1 MMAQPMADAPT
12 PTPNA
17 STGAVPPRRSGRLFL
32 VLAGLLA
39 GGTVLAALT
48 LLRPGNGPAESTAPA
63 ATAPAAPASLPIAV
77 APAPAPM
84 MSPLS
89 GQLTALNDQSRA
101 MAATL
106 AALSDKLQQLQTD
119 LSAVK
124 DKLDHPAPAAGSQPA
139 ASRACPRRVSRSPAR
154 VPTLSAARPA
164 SLPVAHVAAD
174 DTRLLSVDT
183 WDNRPSIA
191 WRAGDGGVRFAHD
204 GERTPAGRLEVS
216 PLDPSQSVRLVRPDG
231 TSALLRARERP

>member
-12 PTPNA
+12 PTPNT
-17 STGAVPPRRSGRLFL
+17 STEAVPPRRSGRLFL

-39 GGTVLAALT
+39 GGSVLAALA

-63 ATAPAAPASLPIAV
+63 APASLPLAV
-77 APAPAPM
+77 APAPDPM

-106 AALSDKLQQLQTD
+106 TALSDKLQQLQTD

-139 ASRACPRRVSRSPAR
+139 ASRACPRRVSRSLAR
-154 VPTLSAARPA
+154 VSTAAAARPV
-164 SLPVAHVAAD
+164 SRPVARVAAD

-231 TSALLRARERP
+231 TSAVLRARERP

>member
-12 PTPNA
+12 PTPNV
-17 STGAVPPRRSGRLFL
+17 STEAVPPRRSGRLFL

-39 GGTVLAALT
+39 GGTVLAALA
-48 LLRPGNGPAESTAPA
+48 LFRPGNGSAESTAPA
-63 ATAPAAPASLPIAV
+63 ATAPTVAAALPAAV
-77 APAPAPM
+77 APAPDPM
-84 MSPLS
+84 MS
-89 GQLTALNDQSRA
+89 QLTALNDQSRS

-106 AALSDKLQQLQTD
+106 AALSDKLQHLQAD
-119 LSAVK
+119 VSAVK

-164 SLPVAHVAAD
+164 SRPVARLAAD

-216 PLDPSQSVRLVRPDG
+216 PLDPSQSVRIVRPDG
-231 TSALLRARERP
+231 TSAVLRTRERP

>member
-12 PTPNA
+12 PTPNT
-17 STGAVPPRRSGRLFL
+17 STEAVPRRPSGRLLHVLSVL
-32 VLAGLLA
+32 VA
-39 GGTVLAALT
+39 GGIVLAALA
-48 LLRPGNGPAESTAPA
+48 LIRPWDWDWAPKSTAPA
-63 ATAPAAPASLPIAV
+63 VAAALPAAV
-77 APAPAPM
+77 APAPDPM

-106 AALSDKLQQLQTD
+106 TALSDKLQQLQTD

-154 VPTLSAARPA
+154 VPTLSAVRPV
-164 SLPVAHVAAD
+164 SRPVARVAAD

-183 WDNRPSIA
+183 WDNRPSIV